1 MCSIQRDTSTATQE
15 DAVQW
20 LAGFEKYGWVFGLDR
35 ISTLMERLGNPQKEL
50 KVVHVAGTNG
60 KGSVC
65 KFISSILQQAGYT
78 VGLYMS
84 PHVERFAER
93 IVVNGTE
100 ISDDELVALVDRVRP
115 LVEDMKKENNTP
127 TFFEIVTALAF
138 VYFQQCRVDF
148 SVVEVGLGGRLDA
161 TNIVTPLVSIITNI
175 SLEHTDILGDSIEKI
190 AHEKAGI
197 IKEQVPVVTAATSS
211 AREVIVRVA
220 SEHGVSAV
228 VVDQS
233 RWKRLS
239 CDGRHQKFSIQG
251 TFREYT
257 VKTSMLGVHQ
267 GENIA
272 IAIAAVEQLQMN
284 GVFLTDAAI
293 LDGIAATSNP
303 GRMEVV
309 SEPPTVLL
317 DGAHNPDGMMML
329 ASTLRQDF
337 RYRRLILIFGVLK
350 DKDIPTMISMI
361 APVAD
366 SIIVTKSASP
376 RAFEPELL
384 KKMITA
390 FDSSMEVVVEATI
403 PAALDHAKKIAK
415 KKDLICVSGSLFTV
429 GEARRYL
436 LHH

>member
-1 MCSIQRDTSTATQE
+1 
-15 DAVQW
+15 
-20 LAGFEKYGWVFGLDR
+20 
-35 ISTLMERLGNPQKEL
+35 
-50 KVVHVAGTNG
+50 
-60 KGSVC
+60 
-65 KFISSILQQAGYT
+65 
-78 VGLYMS
+78 
-84 PHVERFAER
+84 
-93 IVVNGTE
+93 
-100 ISDDELVALVDRVRP
+100 
-115 LVEDMKKENNTP
+115 
-127 TFFEIVTALAF
+127 
-138 VYFQQCRVDF
+138 
-148 SVVEVGLGGRLDA
+148 
-161 TNIVTPLVSIITNI
+161 
-175 SLEHTDILGDSIEKI
+175 
-190 AHEKAGI
+190 
-197 IKEQVPVVTAATSS
+197 
-211 AREVIVRVA
+211 
-220 SEHGVSAV
+220 
-228 VVDQS
+228 
-233 RWKRLS
+233 
-239 CDGRHQKFSIQG
+239 
-251 TFREYT
+251 
-257 VKTSMLGVHQ
+257 MLGVHQ